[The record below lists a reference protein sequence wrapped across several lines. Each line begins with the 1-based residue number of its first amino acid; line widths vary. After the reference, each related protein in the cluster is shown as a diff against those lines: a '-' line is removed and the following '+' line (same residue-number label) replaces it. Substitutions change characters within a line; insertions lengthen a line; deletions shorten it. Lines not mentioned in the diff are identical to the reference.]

1 MSGIELLQYT
11 TNLNNDFVQE
21 SSTDFE
27 IAYRNT
33 FSNGETIN
41 TYEQNDDYPDQTIY
55 EIRQI
60 IPRNTNI
67 FVIEKKDGNKN
78 LGRKRDKDKNSVNK
92 SQKLHDNTGS
102 DNLLNKIQVHAINSI
117 GDIANSILDFF
128 NHKEEERFLNTS
140 AQIKKK
146 INKKEFK
153 EIKEQ
158 KLYKIL
164 TIDISKKFRKIP
176 KDHNETLYNNLKE
189 KSKEDPIYEVL
200 INFLDQDFLTFFK
213 TVYHKKIRSINLHIK
228 GRDELVP
235 LSDKVQLYE
244 DKIKKFEDEEY
255 KKLYKKCINDYYFD
269 GKLIEFQME
278 KKI

>member
-1 MSGIELLQYT
+1 MLRFD
-11 TNLNNDFVQE
+11 LNSDN
-21 SSTDFE
+21 STDQEFSTFE
-27 IAYRNT
+27 DAYKYN
-33 FSNGETIN
+33 FSNSETIN
-41 TYEQNDDYPDQTIY
+41 NNDQNDVNLDKNRY
-55 EIRQI
+55 EM
-60 IPRNTNI
+60 IPTKSRPTNI
-67 FVIEKKDGNKN
+67 FVIEKKFGNKN
-78 LGRKRDKDKNSVNK
+78 LGRKKDKDKISDGDSKNI
-92 SQKLHDNTGS
+92 HDNTS
-102 DNLLNKIQVHAINSI
+102 TDNLLNKIQVHAINSI
-117 GDIANSILDFF
+117 GDVANSILDFIK
-128 NHKEEERFLNTS
+128 HKEDERFLNTS
-140 AQIKKK
+140 AKIKKK

-213 TVYHKKIRSINLHIK
+213 TVYHKKIRSINLHIN

-255 KKLYKKCINDYYFD
+255 KKLYKKCINDNYFD
-269 GKLIEFQME
+269 GKLVEFEME
-278 KKI
+278 KQI

>member
-1 MSGIELLQYT
+1 MIKEKLSQYDP
-11 TNLNNDFVQE
+11 NSDNSSDQE
-21 SSTDFE
+21 ASTDFE
-27 IAYRNT
+27 IAFNKT
-33 FSNGETIN
+33 FSNSETIN
-41 TYEQNDDYPDQTIY
+41 NNDQNDVNLDKNRY
-55 EIRQI
+55 EM
-60 IPRNTNI
+60 IPTKSRPTNI
-67 FVIEKKDGNKN
+67 FVIEKKFGNKN
-78 LGRKRDKDKNSVNK
+78 LGRKKDKDKISDGNSKNI
-92 SQKLHDNTGS
+92 HDNTS
-102 DNLLNKIQVHAINSI
+102 TDNLLNKIQVHAINSI
-117 GDIANSILDFF
+117 GDVANSILDFF
-128 NHKEEERFLNTS
+128 NHKEDERFLNTS
-140 AQIKKK
+140 AKIKKK

-255 KKLYKKCINDYYFD
+255 KKLYKKCINDNYFD
-269 GKLIEFQME
+269 GKLVEFEME
-278 KKI
+278 KQI